1 MTTETTSLRILSV
14 NVGRSLSAQQ
24 IALSTAFQTNAYIL
38 LVQEPYVFKEI
49 SRRIT
54 CKHPSFEC
62 FTPINNWSTRP
73 RVLTYSRIS
82 NTLSFVQERPYRQV
96 EKGAED
102 VLILTIKGPSLPPTQ
117 VINVYNDPP
126 GAIYPGAGVSFLVSI
141 PENQFQQNIIL
152 AGDFNLHC
160 RLWHPSHRSS
170 PSTQSDALISW
181 LEPKNISFISEI
193 DKPTHNRGNVLDL
206 AFASAS
212 VITAGI
218 AASVQRDLDVTSD
231 HYQLL
236 IVLSYKAHK
245 SFTHS
250 RLRFSTVDTATF
262 YSLLQSQLNGT
273 PFPSDGS
280 SPSLDKRAE
289 DLIQILHNSFA
300 GSAKRS
306 L

>member
-14 NVGRSLSAQQ
+14 NVGRSSSAQQ
-24 IALSTAFQTNAYIL
+24 IALSTAFQTNADIL

-62 FTPINNWSTRP
+62 FTPIDNWSTRP

-102 VLILTIKGPSLPPTQ
+102 VLILTIKGPSLPPTE
-117 VINVYNDPP
+117 VINVYNAPP
-126 GAIYPGAGVSFLVSI
+126 GTINPGAGVSFLVSI

-152 AGDFNLHC
+152 AGDFNLHH
-160 RLWHPSHRSS
+160 RLWHPSHPSS

-206 AFASAS
+206 AFASA
-212 VITAGI
+212 
-218 AASVQRDLDVTSD
+218 
-231 HYQLL
+231 
-236 IVLSYKAHK
+236 
-245 SFTHS
+245 
-250 RLRFSTVDTATF
+250 
-262 YSLLQSQLNGT
+262 
-273 PFPSDGS
+273 
-280 SPSLDKRAE
+280 
-289 DLIQILHNSFA
+289 
-300 GSAKRS
+300 
-306 L
+306 